1 MHQQTPTYN
10 YYPFGLRHNGYN
22 NLQTGT
28 QGGKYKYNEG
38 RALKKQPA
46 TVFSDGASW
55 RRGINSKLGLDWY
68 DFGARNYDAALGR
81 WMNLNPLA
89 ENSRRW
95 SPYNYVYNSPLMF
108 IDPDGMQADDITIR
122 AKSKADNGEYV
133 PIVVIKS
140 EIVANVDLDI
150 EISRAPL
157 VNGITEQ
164 GKPIEV
170 SVQNGLLDKDAD
182 AVGISIGVTAFL
194 NGDEKGNSFRYES
207 DSKVL
212 GLEGAL
218 SVSVD
223 NYFSTSDGDFNR
235 YTLEGKQIEADLSLF
250 PEEAPADVSITG
262 FIGVDFSSMS
272 IPYVGY
278 SLSLNASLDAPVKS
292 ELVNSTL
299 IKKL

>member
-1 MHQQTPTYN
+1 MQNLLLPTHN

-28 QGGKYKYNEG
+28 QGSKFKYNEG
-38 RALKKQPA
+38 RALKKQPVA
-46 TVFSDGASW
+46 VFSDGASW
-55 RRGINSKLGLDWY
+55 RRCINSKLGLDWY
-68 DFGARNYDAALGR
+68 DFGARNYDTALGR

-150 EISRAPL
+150 EVSRAPL

-218 SVSVD
+218 SFSVD
-223 NYFSTSDGDFNR
+223 NYFNTSDGDFNR
-235 YTLEGKQIEADLSLF
+235 YTLEGTQIEADLSLT
-250 PEEAPADVSITG
+250 PEAPADVSITG

-272 IPYVGY
+272 ITYVGY
-278 SLSLNASLDAPVKS
+278 SKSLNVSLGAPVKS